1 MAGQDDSTRRI
12 CNVKPHTDRKVL
24 EERLAIDG
32 QVMKQNL
39 DSPSLGKH

>member
-1 MAGQDDSTRRI
+1 MARQDDSVVMRRNI
-12 CNVKPHTDRKVL
+12 KPHTDWKEL

-39 DSPSLGKH
+39 GGPSLGNY